1 MGIGPCSPSQEA
13 VKVAYPILEDYF
25 SRYAIWTKAYAP
37 FTVQMKFGMVTFNGS
52 GYVIATPAEQRM
64 IAEWSARML
73 NELPEGNS
81 SSGSSH
87 VLSKQFSNE
96 TSCFS
101 MAIHPDGKY
110 QVESCTPGYTYPAPT
125 GYLDA
130 NELIYLYRWYD
141 GLYLFQERDANS
153 TLSFI
158 GNGTANASLADKIS
172 IDTLAMNVEAKAHA
186 WASGGGLPSGA
197 WAAQKLLAAQLGVP
211 RDQVQIKGV
220 ESVDYPDTCLSAPKP
235 NEACT
240 QMVTSGLRFQLVA
253 QGMLYEF
260 HTDPA
265 GYDLR
270 QFGDPVQAPQGSG

>member
-1 MGIGPCSPSQEA
+1 
-13 VKVAYPILEDYF
+13 
-25 SRYAIWTKAYAP
+25 
-37 FTVQMKFGMVTFNGS
+37 
-52 GYVIATPAEQRM
+52 M

-81 SSGSSH
+81 SSGGSH
-87 VLSKQFSNE
+87 VLSKQFGNG

-110 QVESCTPGYTYPAPT
+110 QVESCTPGFTYAAPT

-141 GLYLFQERDANS
+141 GLYLFQERDANG

-158 GNGTANASLADKIS
+158 GNGTVDATLADKIS
-172 IDTLAMNVEAKAHA
+172 IVEAKARGSV
-186 WASGGGLPSGA
+186 SGGGFPSGA
-197 WAAQKLLAAQLGVP
+197 LAAQKLLSARLGIP
-211 RDQVQIKGV
+211 LEQVQVKGV
-220 ESVDYPDTCLSAPKP
+220 ESIDYPDTCLSAPKP

-240 QMVTSGLRFQLVA
+240 QMVTSGLRVQLVA
-253 QGMLYEF
+253 QGLLYEF